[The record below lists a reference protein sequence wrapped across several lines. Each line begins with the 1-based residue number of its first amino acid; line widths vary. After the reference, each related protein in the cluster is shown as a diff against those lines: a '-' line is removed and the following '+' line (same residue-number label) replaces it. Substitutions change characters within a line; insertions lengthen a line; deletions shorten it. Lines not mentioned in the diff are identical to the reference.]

1 MFEFAW
7 PWVFALAPLPWLLR
21 LVLPAADSGEAAL
34 KVSFLDE
41 LESLAGRRARA
52 RLPAWRQQVRFAL
65 LWFLLLLAAARP
77 QWVGAP
83 LPLPASG
90 RDLLLAVDVS
100 GSMDYRDMRWQEDEI
115 SRLELIKKLFG
126 DFIED
131 RRGDR
136 VGLILFGS
144 QAYLQA
150 PLTFDR
156 HTVRVWLDEAQ
167 IGIAGKNTAIG
178 DAIGLAV
185 KRLRQRPAESRV
197 LVLIT
202 DGANT
207 GGQIAPQIAAQL
219 AAEQQVKIYTIG
231 IGADPQQGG
240 VPGLFGFNPG
250 LDLDEP
256 TLRGIAESTGGEYFR
271 ARSSAELESIS
282 ATLDRLEPVAQQT
295 TRARGPG
302 AVQLAAGRRPRP
314 ECAAGGAGTLATGKP
329 DLAAPPFREATMNLL
344 LDAWPH
350 WLRPYWL
357 LLAPLLGWLLW
368 KLLHRQRR
376 AGRWQLLLPTAFQP
390 WLLVGGAGRQNRM
403 PWICLGIAW
412 LLALLALLG
421 PSWQQLEQPSMKR
434 SDPLVAILQLTPGML
449 AGDLSPTR
457 LEQARR
463 KLLDLLRTRND
474 AQTAI
479 VVYAGSAHTLVPL
492 SDDQLTARNLLDA
505 LKPSI
510 MPEPGQR
517 ADLAVRQALDLLEQG
532 AQGRGRLL
540 LLTSELSE
548 PERQGIRSALEHR
561 AARLAVLGVGTPKG
575 APVQQEDG
583 SFLKDDQGGIL
594 LPRLDESGLRRFA
607 AEIGAGYQRL
617 RPNDRDLDSL
627 GLLARGGTLEE
638 DRENALLR
646 LQRWA
651 DQGYWLLLPLLLL
664 AACAGR
670 RGWLFCLPLLMLS
683 LPQPAMAFQFEDLWL
698 RPDQQGQRLLQRG
711 QADEAAKR
719 FEDFRWKGLSLYQA
733 RDYAAAAQAFA
744 QGDQADDHYNRGN
757 ALARQGELEAAVDAY
772 EQALERQ
779 PQLVAAQ
786 RNKAL
791 VEELL
796 RQRQEQAAQ
805 QQAGENKEQR
815 QEASQQSPPSGSSQ
829 RPPRDA
835 ATVDAQKAQA
845 AAPSTSLPEDEGE
858 KTAGAP
864 GQAQPQPNA
873 EDERTGDEE
882 ADDGLDD
889 ERRQALEQWLRQ
901 IPDDPAEL
909 LRRKFWYQQQ
919 QRQEATP

>member
-77 QWVGAP
+77 QWVGEP

-100 GSMDYRDMRWQEDEI
+100 GSMDYRDMRWQDDEI

-231 IGADPQQGG
+231 VGADPQQGG

-256 TLRGIAESTGGEYFR
+256 TLRGIAEITGGEYFR

-295 TRARGPG
+295 TRARP
-302 AVQLAAGRRPRP
+302 
-314 ECAAGGAGTLATGKP
+314 
-329 DLAAPPFREATMNLL
+329 
-344 LDAWPH
+344 
-350 WLRPYWL
+350 
-357 LLAPLLGWLLW
+357 
-368 KLLHRQRR
+368 
-376 AGRWQLLLPTAFQP
+376 
-390 WLLVGGAGRQNRM
+390 
-403 PWICLGIAW
+403 
-412 LLALLALLG
+412 AL
-421 PSWQQLEQPSMKR
+421 R

-540 LLTSELSE
+540 LLTSGLSE

-607 AEIGAGYQRL
+607 VEIGAGYQRL

-638 DRENALLR
+638 DRESALLR

-864 GQAQPQPNA
+864 GQAQPQPDA

>member
-1 MFEFAW
+1 
-7 PWVFALAPLPWLLR
+7 
-21 LVLPAADSGEAAL
+21 
-34 KVSFLDE
+34 
-41 LESLAGRRARA
+41 
-52 RLPAWRQQVRFAL
+52 
-65 LWFLLLLAAARP
+65 
-77 QWVGAP
+77 
-83 LPLPASG
+83 
-90 RDLLLAVDVS
+90 
-100 GSMDYRDMRWQEDEI
+100 
-115 SRLELIKKLFG
+115 
-126 DFIED
+126 
-131 RRGDR
+131 
-136 VGLILFGS
+136 
-144 QAYLQA
+144 
-150 PLTFDR
+150 
-156 HTVRVWLDEAQ
+156 
-167 IGIAGKNTAIG
+167 
-178 DAIGLAV
+178 
-185 KRLRQRPAESRV
+185 
-197 LVLIT
+197 
-202 DGANT
+202 
-207 GGQIAPQIAAQL
+207 
-219 AAEQQVKIYTIG
+219 
-231 IGADPQQGG
+231 
-240 VPGLFGFNPG
+240 
-250 LDLDEP
+250 
-256 TLRGIAESTGGEYFR
+256 
-271 ARSSAELESIS
+271 
-282 ATLDRLEPVAQQT
+282 
-295 TRARGPG
+295 
-302 AVQLAAGRRPRP
+302 
-314 ECAAGGAGTLATGKP
+314 
-329 DLAAPPFREATMNLL
+329 MNLL
-344 LDAWPH
+344 LEAWPH

-357 LLAPLLGWLLW
+357 LLAPPLAWLLW
-368 KLLHRQRR
+368 RLLHRQRR
-376 AGRWQLLLPTAFQP
+376 AGRWQLLLPASFQP
-390 WLLVGGAGRQNRM
+390 WLLVGGAGRQNRT

-449 AGDLSPTR
+449 AGDLSPSR

-463 KLLDLLRTRND
+463 KLLDLLRARHD

-492 SDDQLTARNLLDA
+492 SDDLLTARNLLDA
-505 LKPSI
+505 VKPSI

-532 AQGRGRLL
+532 AQGSGRLL
-540 LLTSELSE
+540 LLASDLSE
-548 PERQGIRSALEHR
+548 QERHGIRSALGHR

-627 GLLARGGTLEE
+627 GLLSRGGTLEE

-670 RGWLFCLPLLMLS
+670 RGWLFCLP
-683 LPQPAMAFQFEDLWL
+683 QPAQAFDFEDLWR
-698 RPDQQGQRLLQRG
+698 RPDQQGQRLLQQG
-711 QADEAAKR
+711 QAAEAAKR
-719 FEDFRWKGLSLYQA
+719 FEDFRWKGQALYQA

-744 QGDQADDHYNRGN
+744 RGDQAADHYNRGN
-757 ALARQGELEAAVDAY
+757 ALARQGELEAALDAY

-779 PQLVAAQ
+779 PRLAAAQ

-805 QQAGENKEQR
+805 QQTGENNEQR
-815 QEASQQSPPSGSSQ
+815 QEASQQNPPSGSSQ

-845 AAPSTSLPEDEGE
+845 AAPSTRLPEDEDG
-858 KTAGAP
+858 KTAGAT
-864 GQAQPQPNA
+864 GEAQAQADDTGRQGD
-873 EDERTGDEE
+873 DE
-882 ADDGLDD
+882 AADGLDD